1 MFRFICFIFQFIQI
15 GDYEG
20 RIPNQNKKNKSRWT
34 SDRRYGAFDISLQKR
49 NIDMKQ
55 ALEDNYGY
63 LFEDEL
69 MEEILKNGHSQ
80 TIKQGEIIIDY
91 GQSIRYMPL
100 LLDGAIK
107 IMRQD
112 SEGEELLLYFL
123 ESGDTC
129 TMTMTCCMGDTKSE
143 IRAVAEKDSTLVM
156 IPIENMAVWIQKYK
170 GWVSFVFDSYSNRF
184 TEMLEA
190 IDSLAFSNMHDR
202 IYRYLKDKV
211 LVTKTTELEVTHQE
225 IANDLHSSR
234 VVISRL
240 LKSLEKEGKIKISRN
255 KLEILE
261 F

>member
-1 MFRFICFIFQFIQI
+1 MR
-15 GDYEG
+15 
-20 RIPNQNKKNKSRWT
+20 
-34 SDRRYGAFDISLQKR
+34 
-49 NIDMKQ
+49 Q
-55 ALEDNYGY
+55 ALIDNYGY

-69 MEEILKNGHSQ
+69 IEDILKVGHAHAV
-80 TIKQGEIIIDY
+80 KQGDVIIDY
-91 GQSIRYMPL
+91 GQSVRYMPL
-100 LLDGAIK
+100 LMEGAIK

-112 SEGEELLLYFL
+112 DEGEELLLYFL

-129 TMTMTCCMGDTKSE
+129 TMTMTCCMGTTKSE
-143 IRAVAEKDSTLVM
+143 IRAVAEKDSSLMM
-156 IPIENMAVWIQKYK
+156 IPVENMAIWIQKYK
-170 GWVSFVFDSYSNRF
+170 GWMTFVFDSYSNRF
-184 TEMLEA
+184 SEMLEA

-211 LVTKTTELEVTHQE
+211 LVTKTTELDVTHQE

-240 LKSLEKEGKIKISRN
+240 LKSLENEGKIKISRN